1 MLLFRKCVCYDG
13 NPPGQTPPVRGQL
26 PHPQPR
32 PSRPPGGGPRHASRS
47 GIRGDESYM
56 NLNIFL
62 TTKSKLNFRKL
73 FAVL

>member
-32 PSRPPGGGPRHASRS
+32 PGRPPGGGPRHASR
-47 GIRGDESYM
+47 GGVRGDLELREFEYFF
-56 NLNIFL
+56 ND
-62 TTKSKLNFRKL
+62 KK
-73 FAVL
+73 